1 MGQSRIEDDLL
12 GYMSTSKSR
21 IEQILNG
28 EQIVPRSRIESA
40 LLGYNPEDPGDYILR
55 LRSPEKRNPKRQ
67 RR

>member
-40 LLGYNPEDPGDYILR
+40 LLGYNPEDPGDYHKV
-55 LRSPEKRNPKRQ
+55 ECTKAQ
-67 RR
+67 YVEY